1 MADDGGQGRNIPNE
15 SHSRVLFVTEPIKNM
30 TRTPPGE
37 NMTRTP
43 PGESMTRTPPGEN
56 VTHAPPG
63 EDITRTP
70 PGEDIT
76 RTPPGEDIT
85 RAPPGEDM
93 TRAPPG
99 ESKKNV
105 KFFLAGDQVHVDGP
119 EVRSESPAPGMTE
132 GTEPGATCENHL
144 FLSVPTYEDL
154 LSCDE
159 ESDNSLQGNQELCED
174 AGQSL
179 HNWQLGQLSKPL
191 NKLALEQVDEENFE
205 EDEIIH
211 QEEWGEETCDGD
223 KDGVACTPLNSLEEL
238 DLGVRMDDQE
248 GLLEDDVH
256 RSPVRRNRASRS
268 SASSRDSQDVMSE
281 AWWSLNKHVF
291 VLSEAGK
298 PIYSRYGSEEAL
310 SSFMGVLLALV
321 SFVQAAKNVIR
332 SIHSDNHTVMFL
344 HRGPLVLVSV
354 SRTRQSE
361 QQLAQELHYVYN
373 QIISVLTITQLNK
386 VFKAKQN
393 YDLRRLLGGT
403 ERFLNSLLNLM
414 EQDPCFLLTAVRC
427 LPLPSSV
434 RDSVSQSLQQARAK
448 DLVFAVLLAKNQLVC
463 MVRMKDQVLHPT
475 DLHLLLNLVSGSTSF
490 REGEIAMD
498 KDSYSVSQ
506 AGVPDL
512 QHFIYKCKSTSQFTS
527 PEMDAPYNC
536 SEQRERLFGLYQQ
549 LHSRIHSASRPLK
562 LIYHVWHFETLL
574 AWVTAGF
581 ELYTCFSPLVTKA
594 AAIHAITKLLRWIK
608 KEEERL
614 FIMNP
619 LTF

>member
-1 MADDGGQGRNIPNE
+1 M
-15 SHSRVLFVTEPIKNM
+15 
-30 TRTPPGE
+30 
-37 NMTRTP
+37 
-43 PGESMTRTPPGEN
+43 
-56 VTHAPPG
+56 
-63 EDITRTP
+63 
-70 PGEDIT
+70 
-76 RTPPGEDIT
+76 
-85 RAPPGEDM
+85 
-93 TRAPPG
+93 
-99 ESKKNV
+99 
-105 KFFLAGDQVHVDGP
+105 
-119 EVRSESPAPGMTE
+119 RSESPALGMTE
-132 GTEPGATCENHL
+132 GTEPGATCDNHL
-144 FLSVPTYEDL
+144 FLSVRTYEDL

-159 ESDNSLQGNQELCED
+159 ESDNSLQDNQELHEE

-191 NKLALEQVDEENFE
+191 NKLVLEQVDEENFE
-205 EDEIIH
+205 GNEDIC
-211 QEEWGEETCDGD
+211 QEEGGEENFDV
-223 KDGVACTPLNSLEEL
+223 KDGVTCKPLNSLEEL
-238 DLGVRMDDQE
+238 DFSVRTDDQE
-248 GLLEDDVH
+248 ALQENDVP
-256 RSPVRRNRASRS
+256 RSPGQRNRASRS

-321 SFVQAAKNVIR
+321 SFVQAGKNIMR

-354 SRTRQSE
+354 SRSRQSE

-414 EQDPCFLLTAVRC
+414 QQDPCFLLTAVRC

-490 REGEIAMD
+490 REGEVWTPICLPKFNPEGFFYAHISYLDEACTLCLLLLSTDKEAFFTVSDCKRRVLARLCKHDLVHAVQLAMD

-527 PEMDAPYNC
+527 PEMDAPYN
-536 SEQRERLFGLYQQ
+536 STEQRERLFGLYQQ

-562 LIYHVWHFETLL
+562 LIYHVWQFETLL